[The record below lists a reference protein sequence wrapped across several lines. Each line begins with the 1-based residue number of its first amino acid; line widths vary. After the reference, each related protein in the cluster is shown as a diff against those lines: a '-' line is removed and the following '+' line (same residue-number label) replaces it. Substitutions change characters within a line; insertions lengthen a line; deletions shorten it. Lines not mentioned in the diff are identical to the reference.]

1 MYGLEH
7 VKEFITGQ
15 AVVEFHSTVEET
27 PTVSAAAA
35 ALGVS
40 EDQIIKSLVFL
51 VEGKPFLAI
60 ANGNRRVSDKK
71 LAALLGVG
79 RKRVK
84 LAPREVTLE
93 LTGYEGGVMPPFA
106 HKEKLPTLVDKAVLA
121 QELVYGGTGD
131 SRVLL
136 SIHPEELVRVTEARV
151 VDIT

>member
-7 VKEFITGQ
+7 VKEFIAGK
-15 AVVEFHSTVEET
+15 AGVGFHPTKEET

-35 ALGVS
+35 ALGVR
-40 EDQIIKSLVFL
+40 EEQIIKSLVFL

-60 ANGNRRVSDKK
+60 ANGNRRVSYKK

-79 RKRVK
+79 RRQVK
-84 LAPREVTLE
+84 LAPRELTRE

-106 HKEKLPTLVDKAVLA
+106 HKEKLSTLVDRAVLD
-121 QELVYGGTGD
+121 QELVYGGTGHP
-131 SRVLL
+131 RVLL
-136 SIHPEELVRVTEARV
+136 SIQPEELVRVTGGRV